1 MKREANESSSWMF
14 QDPQVLQSNG
24 RSSPWSHRSP
34 CDNNND
40 ERFLFLSFFLSFFF
54 FFTLLPNH
62 VNVRRSVSTLS
73 TTQFLI
79 RVIVNNADTDMHIIS
94 VRPFTRRTV
103 KSTIACVL
111 GSKCIL
117 VHARNERSIDRS
129 LLRSMDRGSARFDSP
144 RVRLDR
150 PKIVSLAGN
159 VAEGGAFVSLS
170 RYDSMLLLLWSLQ
183 EIFTKEVFYFL
194 DILFLFIQSPLRF
207 HATIFPKRIVF
218 LDPTWTPRIRF
229 HRPSSFCILRF
240 DDFPV
245 QSRVNNIHEHSRE
258 WFFYVCTRRT
268 NLFVRIIS
276 KKAKKISIY
285 IGIYFVKLIINTL
298 SNSDSDN

>member
-24 RSSPWSHRSP
+24 RSSPWSHRSQP

-40 ERFLFLSFFLSFFF
+40 EYFPFLSFFSSFFSL
-54 FFTLLPNH
+54 FTLLPNH
-62 VNVRRSVSTLS
+62 VNIRRSVSILS

-79 RVIVNNADTDMHIIS
+79 RVVVNNADTDMHIIS

-117 VHARNERSIDRS
+117 VPARGERSIDWS
-129 LLRSMDRGSARFDSP
+129 LLRSMDRGPARFDSP

-183 EIFTKEVFYFL
+183 KRFSIFSIYHFY
-194 DILFLFIQSPLRF
+194 
-207 HATIFPKRIVF
+207 
-218 LDPTWTPRIRF
+218 
-229 HRPSSFCILRF
+229 SF
-240 DDFPV
+240 
-245 QSRVNNIHEHSRE
+245 SRGCV
-258 WFFYVCTRRT
+258 
-268 NLFVRIIS
+268 FVRQNLS
-276 KKAKKISIY
+276 KTNRLLGSNLDSAD
-285 IGIYFVKLIINTL
+285 TL
-298 SNSDSDN
+298 SSSILLYPAFRRFPRTKQS